1 MRDIDRCG
9 SPRCHFFGTCR
20 VEARIAPAISAA
32 APKCLWVDS
41 LFLVQRVVFNALPIR
56 VAVNEPHLW
65 SVPRT
70 SLGFSL
76 PCWEMRAS
84 IVNYIVYTHP
94 CTPIHP
100 LLPGSGTERLDN
112 GLFATSDS
120 QMFIMMETEQSQPSP
135 FQMQLTRGDC

>member
-1 MRDIDRCG
+1 MRDIDRCS
-9 SPRCHFFGTCR
+9 SPRCHSFGTCR

-65 SVPRT
+65 SMPRT

-76 PCWEMRAS
+76 RHTFKRRQPCWEMRAS

-94 CTPIHP
+94 RPSTHSY
-100 LLPGSGTERLDN
+100 LEAAQK
-112 GLFATSDS
+112 GL
-120 QMFIMMETEQSQPSP
+120 IMA
-135 FQMQLTRGDC
+135 FLQLVIVKC